1 MRTYIR
7 HPANIPVQIEIESQA
22 AGMQHRLNNI
32 SRGGL
37 AFNSAESIPQ
47 GSVVRLTIA
56 AVDPVFEAQG
66 IVTHCHYEMN
76 HYVVGIEF
84 IHRND
89 LFVARMVEQ
98 ICHIE
103 QYKREVAELEGR
115 QLSGQEAA
123 TEWISKYADSFPRWG
138 T

>member
-7 HPANIPVQIEIESQA
+7 HPANIPVQIEVESET
-22 AGMQHRLNNI
+22 AGNTHRLNNV

-37 AFNSAESIPQ
+37 AFNSAEPIAK
-47 GSVVRLTIA
+47 GSVIQLTIN
-56 AVDPVFEAQG
+56 AVDPAFEAQG
-66 IVTHCHYEMN
+66 IVTHCHRGPEQYL
-76 HYVVGIEF
+76 VGIEF

-103 QYKREVAELEGR
+103 HYKREVAEHEGR
-115 QLSGQEAA
+115 ELSGQEAA
-123 TEWISKYADSFPRWG
+123 TEWIRKYADSFPRWG

>member
-7 HPANIPVQIEIESQA
+7 HPANIPVQIHIETQTP
-22 AGMQHRLNNI
+22 GMPHRLNNV

-37 AFNSAESIPQ
+37 AFNAAEPLPK
-47 GSVVRLTIA
+47 GSVIRLTIA
-56 AVDPVFEAQG
+56 VVDPVFEAQG
-66 IVTHCHYEMN
+66 IVTHCHREADQ
-76 HYVVGIEF
+76 YVVGIEF

-103 QYKREVAELEGR
+103 QYKYEVAAQEGR

-123 TEWISKYADSFPRWG
+123 TEWIRKYADSFPRWG

>member
-7 HPANIPVQIEIESQA
+7 HPANIPVQIEVESEA
-22 AGMQHRLNNI
+22 AGNIRRLANV
-32 SRGGL
+32 SHGGL
-37 AFNSAESIPQ
+37 AFNSAAPIAK
-47 GSVVRLTIA
+47 GSVIRLIID
-56 AVDPVFEAQG
+56 AVDPVFAAQG
-66 IVTHCHYEMN
+66 IVTHAHREQA
-76 HYVVGIEF
+76 HYVIGIEF

-103 QYKREVAELEGR
+103 QYKREVAANEGR

-123 TEWISKYADSFPRWG
+123 TEWIRKYANSFPRWG